1 MVENAASGRSID
13 KVYDIN
19 IYKQIG
25 SADAIAVTNT
35 LKPIT
40 LSFNVGQNGSEGREY
55 AVIRLHEGQAELLAD
70 EDENSDTVT
79 VSTDKF
85 SKYIVV
91 YNEKNQ
97 GAIDE
102 SENPTDDETKSPE
115 SDTETESLETSEN
128 NGNNEETENTH
139 QTSESDQQKK

>member
-1 MVENAASGRSID
+1 M
-13 KVYDIN
+13 
-19 IYKQIG
+19 
-25 SADAIAVTNT
+25 
-35 LKPIT
+35 
-40 LSFNVGQNGSEGREY
+40 
-55 AVIRLHEGQAELLAD
+55 
-70 EDENSDTVT
+70 T